1 MTNIDRYIFSRL
13 LIITVFALLLLIFIF
28 IIIDFSE
35 NSDDFTDL
43 GASMAEIWG
52 EYYLN
57 YIPEMIRLVVPVAVF
72 TACLFVTSQMAE
84 RLEISSL
91 YAAGISMYRLIIPY
105 MVFGIIMAV
114 SVSALD
120 AQVIPKSNAKRI
132 AFEKRYIRK
141 KSEKVDKSDIY
152 RQLSPTSTIK
162 VNYFDQN
169 KNIAYRIQLY
179 DIVGDEVVRVIQS
192 GKMVW
197 QDSSRTWLME
207 GVNDRIFDDST
218 FTERYE
224 AELDTT
230 LNLFPR
236 DLARST
242 SDIYQLTYEEAAA
255 YIESIERSGAG
266 GIELP
271 QVQFYG
277 RLVYPFSMVI
287 VIMIGFVIAAT
298 KRKGGKGFTVAM
310 GLVISFLYLALMK
323 IIEPFG
329 YSGSISPV
337 LAATLPHFVF
347 LMVGFALLISARK

>member
-13 LIITVFALLLLIFIF
+13 LVITVFALALLIFIF

-57 YIPEMIRLVVPVAVF
+57 YIPEMIRLVIPVAVF
-72 TACLFVTSQMAE
+72 TACLFLTSQMAE

-91 YAAGISMYRLIIPY
+91 YAAGVSMYRLLLPY
-105 MVFGIIMAV
+105 LLFGIITAIAL
-114 SVSALD
+114 SALD
-120 AQVIPKSNAKRI
+120 SSIIPKSNAKRI

-141 KSEKVDKSDIY
+141 KSEKVDKTDIY
-152 RQLSPTSTIK
+152 RQLTPTSTIK
-162 VNYFDQN
+162 VNFFDQN
-169 KNIAYRIQLY
+169 KDIAYRIKLY
-179 DIVGDEVVRVIQS
+179 DMVDDQLVRVIQS
-192 GKMVW
+192 GKMIW
-197 QDSSRTWLME
+197 QDSTQSWLLE
-207 GVNDRIFDDST
+207 YANDRILSDSGY
-218 FTERYE
+218 TERYVQQ
-224 AELDTT
+224 LDTT
-230 LNLFPR
+230 LNIYPR

-242 SDIYQLTYEEAAA
+242 SDIYQLSYEEASN
-255 YIESIERSGAG
+255 YIASIERSGAG
-266 GIELP
+266 GIDLP
-271 QVQFYG
+271 KVQYYG

-329 YSGSISPV
+329 YSGSISPL
-337 LAATLPHFVF
+337 LAATFPHLVF
-347 LMVGFALLISARK
+347 LMVGLALLLTARK

>member
-13 LIITVFALLLLIFIF
+13 LIITIFALALLIFIF

-43 GASMAEIWG
+43 GATMAEIWG
-52 EYYLN
+52 QYYLN

-91 YAAGISMYRLIIPY
+91 YAAGVSMHRLLIPY
-105 MVFGIIMAV
+105 LAFGIIMAV
-114 SVSALD
+114 SISALD
-120 AQVIPKSNAKRI
+120 AQLIPKSNAKRI

-152 RQLSPTSTIK
+152 RQLSPTSTIM

-169 KNIAYRIQLY
+169 KNIAYRIKLY
-179 DIVGDEVVRVIQS
+179 DIVDDEVVRTIES

-197 QDSSRTWLME
+197 QDSIWAME
-207 GVNDRIFDDST
+207 GVNDRVFSDSMY
-218 FTERYE
+218 TERYTT
-224 AELDTT
+224 ELDTV

-271 QVQFYG
+271 KVQFYG

-310 GLVISFLYLALMK
+310 GLIISFLYLALMK

-329 YSGSISPV
+329 SSGSISPM
-337 LAATLPHFVF
+337 LAATIPHALF
-347 LMVGFALLISARK
+347 LIVGIMMLFTARK